1 MYFKL
6 VYGDIAEM
14 NVDCIV
20 NASNGIGYMGGKKCI
35 NQLNRGVAES
45 IQFHSAGAV
54 EREAKINCRENNRF
68 GCYTPGNV
76 FVTDA
81 PNLPSSYVLH
91 AVTMR
96 LPGSKSKSSTVE
108 KLIHLIFHE
117 VIKLNLNSIAIPLL
131 GSGTGG
137 LDKMSV
143 YHKIVSYDNILHN
156 DTNIKDCKTTVY
168 IVCNDKQFFDT
179 LNKDSYPVK
188 YINSVIDLHNDMRNQ
203 LAEINPTIKDLFQ
216 TCIPLL
222 DEEMFKP
229 EICDKLANSP
239 IIKEVLSNLCKKS
252 NIDKVLCYLAK
263 FNFDYSSYVYIP
275 YNYGS
280 YEYHFYSRKQNN
292 AFSVY
297 YNVENDVCSFF
308 YTTNDYRMITT
319 DDINVAIFNNNHT
332 EFFGMN

>member
-1 MYFKL
+1 
-6 VYGDIAEM
+6 
-14 NVDCIV
+14 
-20 NASNGIGYMGGKKCI
+20 
-35 NQLNRGVAES
+35 
-45 IQFHSAGAV
+45 
-54 EREAKINCRENNRF
+54 
-68 GCYTPGNV
+68 
-76 FVTDA
+76 
-81 PNLPSSYVLH
+81 
-91 AVTMR
+91 
-96 LPGSKSKSSTVE
+96 
-108 KLIHLIFHE
+108 
-117 VIKLNLNSIAIPLL
+117 
-131 GSGTGG
+131 
-137 LDKMSV
+137 
-143 YHKIVSYDNILHN
+143 
-156 DTNIKDCKTTVY
+156 
-168 IVCNDKQFFDT
+168 
-179 LNKDSYPVK
+179 
-188 YINSVIDLHNDMRNQ
+188 MRNQ
-203 LAEINPTIKDLFQ
+203 LTEINPTIKDLFQ

-222 DEEMFKP
+222 YEEMFKP
-229 EICDKLANSP
+229 EICDKCT